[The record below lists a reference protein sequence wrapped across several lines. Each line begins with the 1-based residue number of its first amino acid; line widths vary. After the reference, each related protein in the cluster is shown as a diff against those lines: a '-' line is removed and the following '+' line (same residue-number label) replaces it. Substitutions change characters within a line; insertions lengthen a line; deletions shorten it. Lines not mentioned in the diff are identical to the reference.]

1 MFKLALS
8 LSQLG
13 CPVQNDDNARMS
25 NYLFFED
32 IFKRYFESRRRN
44 RILNVHIGLKSC
56 FHIFAQLIKHR
67 PLRYSLVTK
76 NKHKLYQG

>member
-44 RILNVHIGLKSC
+44 RILNVSYRIKILLSHIRLVDQAQA
-56 FHIFAQLIKHR
+56 FTIFFGNEKQ
-67 PLRYSLVTK
+67 T
-76 NKHKLYQG
+76 

>member
-44 RILNVHIGLKSC
+44 RILNVSYRIKILLSHIRSVDQTQAFK
-56 FHIFAQLIKHR
+56 IFFGNEKQ
-67 PLRYSLVTK
+67 T
-76 NKHKLYQG
+76 

>member
-25 NYLFFED
+25 NYLLSRIFF
-32 IFKRYFESRRRN
+32 FKSYFESRRRN
-44 RILNVHIGLKSC
+44 RILNVSYRIKILLSHIRSVDKAQA
-56 FHIFAQLIKHR
+56 FTIFFGKEKQ
-67 PLRYSLVTK
+67 T
-76 NKHKLYQG
+76 